1 MRPGASPQSR
11 GYIYTGPR
19 EVSSLVTDLPGT
31 PVTPRIY
38 IYIQKVIEVL
48 HLYRCVTHTYQ
59 GVCNHVGSFNE
70 GTTSFPGNSNPL
82 IWLDAQHSFTYPFWS
97 FNRPCVAPA
106 HLKAPAPHRAR
117 ETAHHE
123 TPAAW
128 GFNAAISACDKG
140 GQFTSALRLL
150 DLMSEAVVVPDVRR
164 PRIQTKH
171 TKLVWMQCRGSMED
185 LVVVRSLL
193 SMASSA
199 HLGRTDIGAMPVR
212 RWVSSAHILFA
223 FLASHF
229 TC

>member
-140 GQFTSALRLL
+140 GAVHLRPATAGFDERSRRGPWRPTPQDTNQAHQTSL
-150 DLMSEAVVVPDVRR
+150 DAMSR
-164 PRIQTKH
+164 
-171 TKLVWMQCRGSMED
+171 
-185 LVVVRSLL
+185 
-193 SMASSA
+193 
-199 HLGRTDIGAMPVR
+199 
-212 RWVSSAHILFA
+212 
-223 FLASHF
+223 
-229 TC
+229 